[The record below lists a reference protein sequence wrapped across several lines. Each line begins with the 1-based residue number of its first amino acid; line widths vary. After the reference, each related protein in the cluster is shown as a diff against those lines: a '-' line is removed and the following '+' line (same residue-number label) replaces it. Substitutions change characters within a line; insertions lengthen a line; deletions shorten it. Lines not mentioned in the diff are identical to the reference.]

1 MRLENKLGNQN
12 SKKYKEVCLNENW
25 KFIRKTGKRVV
36 MLIANNMRGGEK
48 MLPLG
53 VSLPRVV
60 RVRQVVE
67 APRLEKSIDDVIFAE
82 LDKINLRSQ
91 IKPGARI
98 AITCGSR
105 RFDNYPQIIRA
116 IVRAVRSY
124 GGEPFLIPAMGSH
137 GGGTAVGQ
145 KSFLTGLGITEDYV
159 GAKIESSLEV
169 EKLGE
174 TKGGIPVY
182 ADKLAVNA
190 DGIIVVNR
198 VKPHTEYDGVI
209 ESGLHKMLAIGVG
222 KWKGAMTVHAYA
234 FRKGYEETIIKVE
247 YMIKIYQLYVG

>member
-1 MRLENKLGNQN
+1 MRL
-12 SKKYKEVCLNENW
+12 
-25 KFIRKTGKRVV
+25 VV
-36 MLIANNMRGGEK
+36 GRFYRI
-48 MLPLG
+48 
-53 VSLPRVV
+53 
-60 RVRQVVE
+60 
-67 APRLEKSIDDVIFAE
+67 VIFAE

-209 ESGLHKMLAIGVG
+209 GSGLHKMLAIGVG

-234 FRKGYEETIIKVE
+234 FRKGYEETIIEVGE
-247 YMIKIYQLYVG
+247 YMIKNLPIICGVGIIENNYGNTARIEAMTADEIPAKERALNRSEKHDSSLAD